1 MLDSIYHYY
10 TELPSAPGL
19 ADSDPHFIV
28 KVKGLKYAICFDVM
42 GEQGDV
48 YELIKD
54 KYSGKCHL
62 ILLLSIL

>member
-1 MLDSIYHYY
+1 MYFVLLFS
-10 TELPSAPGL
+10 EQAAGL

-48 YELIKD
+48 YQLIKD
-54 KYSGKCHL
+54 KYSGKKQA
-62 ILLLSIL
+62 S

>member
-1 MLDSIYHYY
+1 MLLFS
-10 TELPSAPGL
+10 EQAAGL

-48 YELIKD
+48 YQLIKD
-54 KYSGKCHL
+54 KYSGKQTG
-62 ILLLSIL
+62 II